1 MCLYGVCVCADSNI
15 VNTSVCKHVILYFS
29 RNLLISTL
37 PPCIHTFTGGPLHLG
52 DIEDIG
58 CGESPRV
65 RCPWHKWCFE
75 LTTGKQVRPHLGGK
89 STTTYP
95 ARLRENGQIE
105 IGFQSLD
112 KNYFTSGE
120 F

>member
-1 MCLYGVCVCADSNI
+1 M
-15 VNTSVCKHVILYFS
+15 
-29 RNLLISTL
+29 
-37 PPCIHTFTGGPLHLG
+37 HTFTGGPLHLG